1 MGTQCPLGPI
11 GLGFP
16 SRVAPSPSTHP
27 VHGPRLSN
35 SILRLV
41 RAILSASRRSRAA
54 SQTAKPLCF
63 SADLGHRC
71 PGRHEGKGPTLNLP
85 HSASRSSARP
95 PTLLSE
101 GAFCAYSGQREQ
113 PNQQQGARHKTGG
126 RGEARAP
133 EAVLAHGPQLRA
145 NGNAHV
151 ERLRATGGPHSARV
165 TARKKKKHALARA
178 PLRALVR
185 RAHPNLRLAPPPPA
199 GRRHASRGTFSVP
212 KPPRGRLGPAAAARP
227 PPPAV
232 VWGGPAAPDPQPC
245 CIPAL
250 TRALTRR
257 RHRRR
262 CLRSTLRPRFT
273 ARGLSSAAAA
283 PRPTG
288 FSPHSSLGAILH
300 STLTAN
306 GSRMPLSRESK
317 RRIPRELPLRLKGNA
332 SDLEGDCW
340 S

>member
-1 MGTQCPLGPI
+1 MFLRRPRPPLPRTSRGQGPNPQPSPLSKPVVSQAADPPLGRGVLRVLRTARATKPTA
-11 GLGFP
+11 GRAPQNWG
-16 SRVAPSPSTHP
+16 SRGGA
-27 VHGPRLSN
+27 R
-35 SILRLV
+35 
-41 RAILSASRRSRAA
+41 
-54 SQTAKPLCF
+54 
-63 SADLGHRC
+63 
-71 PGRHEGKGPTLNLP
+71 PG
-85 HSASRSSARP
+85 SRSSPRA
-95 PTLLSE
+95 TAES
-101 GAFCAYSGQREQ
+101 QRER
-113 PNQQQGARHKTGG
+113 ARRAATRNG
-126 RGEARAP
+126 RTAQRARY
-133 EAVLAHGPQLRA
+133 RA
-145 NGNAHV
+145 
-151 ERLRATGGPHSARV
+151 E
-165 TARKKKKHALARA
+165 KKKHALARA

>member
-1 MGTQCPLGPI
+1 MGTQCPLRPR

-16 SRVAPSPSTHP
+16 SREAPSPSTHP

-35 SILRLV
+35 SILQLV
-41 RAILSASRRSRAA
+41 RAILSASRRSGAA
-54 SQTAKPLCF
+54 SQTAKPLRF

-71 PGRHEGKGPTLNLP
+71 PGRHEGKGPTLYPP
-85 HSASRSSARP
+85 HSAGRP
-95 PTLLSE
+95 PGRRPSSRKGRPARTPDS
-101 GAFCAYSGQREQ
+101 SS
-113 PNQQQGARHKTGG
+113 NQQQGARRKIGG
-126 RGEARAP
+126 REEARAP

-151 ERLRATGGPHSARV
+151 GRLRATGAPHSARA
-165 TARKKKKHALARA
+165 TAGKITRSCARA
-178 PLRALVR
+178 ALRALVR
-185 RAHPNLRLAPPPPA
+185 RAHLNLRLAPPPPA

-212 KPPRGRLGPAAAARP
+212 KPPGGRLGPAAAAAARP

-262 CLRSTLRPRFT
+262 CLRSTRRPRFT
-273 ARGLSSAAAA
+273 ARGLGSAAAD

-306 GSRMPLSRESK
+306 GS
-317 RRIPRELPLRLKGNA
+317 
-332 SDLEGDCW
+332 
-340 S
+340 